1 MESLVAI
8 KHRAKTTIMGQ
19 FQAERKLDKK
29 LMQLLKSILS
39 STENDINRNR
49 ALLHEVESWSEADQK
64 HLAHQSLSELLDTN
78 NRIKD
83 SIRSFIVFLSEHME
97 VKEDGVIR
105 IMGY

>member
-1 MESLVAI
+1 MESLAAI
-8 KHRAKTTIMGQ
+8 KHRAKNTIMGQ

-29 LMQLLKSILS
+29 LFQLLNNILS

-49 ALLHEVESWSEADQK
+49 ALLQEVESWSEADQK
-64 HLAHQSLSELLDTN
+64 QLAHQSLSDLLDIN

-83 SIRSFIVFLSEHME
+83 SIRSFLVFLSEHMD